1 MKLYII
7 DIFIILIWFCLIVL
21 KRVIVRFLICE
32 IGVRMCEGYVEKL
45 FYLLIVEWMMVENRW
60 VIVRE
65 IFIYFDI
72 EYSKA
77 VNILIYILSEVIE
90 ISCEVKMIFNKLE
103 GRGC

>member
-32 IGVRMCEGYVEKL
+32 IGVCMCEGYVEKL

-103 GRGC
+103 GWGC

>member
-1 MKLYII
+1 
-7 DIFIILIWFCLIVL
+7 
-21 KRVIVRFLICE
+21 
-32 IGVRMCEGYVEKL
+32 MCEGYVEKL
-45 FYLLIVEWMMVENRW
+45 FYLLIVEWMMVENWW

-72 EYSKA
+72 EYSKV

-103 GRGC
+103 GWGCQCQ